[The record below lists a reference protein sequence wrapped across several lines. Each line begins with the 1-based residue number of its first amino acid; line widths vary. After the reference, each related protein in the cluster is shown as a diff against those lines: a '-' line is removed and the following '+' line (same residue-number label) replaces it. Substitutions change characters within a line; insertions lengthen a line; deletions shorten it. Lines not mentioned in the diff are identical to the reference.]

1 MKPNVRRTAEMLS
14 LNAELDAIARR
25 LDEARRVCD
34 DGYPNLALNELAVA
48 LRSVGTAM
56 VAAALADAEY
66 ERNGRWVS

>member
-34 DGYPNLALNELAVA
+34 DGYPNLAMRPATPSA
-48 LRSVGTAM
+48 KWSSSTR
-56 VAAALADAEY
+56 
-66 ERNGRWVS
+66 